1 MSSNNDTPKRRS
13 VVDDDVGASSNAV
26 TAAEGVGDYH
36 LRNEGAHQLDVDGF
50 LIAISKRKRSSIA
63 SRHRHLLFIMVC
75 TIFIYHDALT
85 AITALSTISSPI
97 VSTKWNLMLDVG
109 MQQGS
114 WMPRRFPGWAESG
127 ARLPLNV
134 NVEFTKQPSTQ
145 RESLVGTKDSTY
157 ILKVCNNDGNKPFT
171 YISERGL
178 EEVTFT
184 DGGWCIHQ
192 PTGNIKNAEGT
203 SVKPEGLLRFWL
215 DCPSGAKKQDAE
227 VFPNTRIFFT
237 TGVWE
242 DVTLLKDMQVEYDSV
257 VDNMQTLID
266 QTRGIIQENNEQIS
280 PDDSSKKNSNIIER
294 INDYRSMVDSS
305 EDFDALASRKEEL
318 ERASPPLGCAEA
330 DNGVK
335 IAPTGSL
342 VIKGNKIPDWLPGS
356 EYLILGTFSTKAY

>member
-1 MSSNNDTPKRRS
+1 
-13 VVDDDVGASSNAV
+13 
-26 TAAEGVGDYH
+26 
-36 LRNEGAHQLDVDGF
+36 
-50 LIAISKRKRSSIA
+50 
-63 SRHRHLLFIMVC
+63 
-75 TIFIYHDALT
+75 
-85 AITALSTISSPI
+85 
-97 VSTKWNLMLDVG
+97 MLDVG

-114 WMPRRFPGWAESG
+114 WMPKRFPGWAESG

-157 ILKVCNNDGNKPFT
+157 ILKVCNNDGNKQFT
-171 YISERGL
+171 YISERGQ

-184 DGGWCIHQ
+184 DGGWCIQQ

-203 SVKPEGLLRFWL
+203 LVKPEGLLRFWL

-237 TGVWE
+237 TGVCE
-242 DVTLLKDMQVEYDSV
+242 DATLLKDMQVEYDGV
-257 VDNMQTLID
+257 VDKMQSLID
-266 QTRGIIQENNEQIS
+266 ETRGIMQENNEQIS

-294 INDYRSMVDSS
+294 LNDFRSMVDSS